1 MRLRSIILDREI
13 LEPVSEYARR
23 PAKDAQF
30 RRAFGNAPQL
40 LFDEFGVIEIEM
52 HVAAGPDDF
61 MRGKIAH
68 LRDHSRQQRRLED
81 VERKAEP
88 KVARALEEQARQ
100 PAVAPHMELIGHM
113 ARRQRHAINV
123 RSEERTSELQSH
135 MS

>member
-68 LRDHSRQQRRLED
+68 LRDHSRQQRSLEA
-81 VERKAEP
+81 VERNAEP
-88 KVARALEEQARQ
+88 TVAPALEEQERQ
-100 PAVAPHMELIGHM
+100 PAVAPPMELLGHI
-113 ARRQRHAINV
+113 ARPPRHALNF
-123 RSEERTSELQSH
+123 RAGPPGDAANPN
-135 MS
+135 